1 MGGRGCA
8 ETLARRAIGP
18 FLLLMLA
25 YAAAPYVVVWHLS
38 NALRQGDAM
47 ALREL
52 VDWGAV
58 RTGLKD
64 DITNGLVGMGGG
76 HLEGAGDFLPP
87 FGASF
92 VAGIAGSAV
101 DHDVTPEHLVAMLR
115 QFQPADRVGGPAPP
129 AGVRQA
135 FFETATSFLIEVR
148 CPGQD
153 ADDEPLRLRL
163 AISDGAWRV
172 VRAWVPQDLLDQANS
187 RT

>member
-1 MGGRGCA
+1 M
-8 ETLARRAIGP
+8 LARRAMVP
-18 FLLLMLA
+18 VLLLVLA
-25 YAAAPYVVVWHLS
+25 YAASPYIAVWHLS
-38 NALRQGDAM
+38 NAMRQGDAG

-58 RTGLKD
+58 RTAFKA
-64 DITNGLVGMGGG
+64 DIADGLVGMGMAHRDGG
-76 HLEGAGDFLPP
+76 SDGLPP

-101 DHDVTPEHLVAMLR
+101 DHEVTPEHLIALLH
-115 QFQPADRVGGPAPP
+115 QFQPADIVGGPIPP
-129 AGVRQA
+129 PGLRKA
-135 FFETATSFLIEVR
+135 FYETATSFMIEVR

-163 AISDGAWRV
+163 AISGGAWRV
-172 VRAWVPQDLLDQANS
+172 VRAWVPQDLIDQADY